1 MKKSQTKIRVR
12 YGETDQMGFV
22 YHGNYTQYFEM
33 GRIAWLEDLGFSYKK
48 MEEDGIIMP
57 VIYIEIEF
65 KNTAHYDDELRI
77 TTELIAKPTAKIK
90 FAYEV
95 LNNTGEIIAIAKTDL
110 VFLDKATKKPI
121 RCPDFILNQL

>member
-57 VIYIEIEF
+57 VIYLEIDF
-65 KNTAHYDDELRI
+65 KNTAHYDDELTII
-77 TTELIAKPTAKIK
+77 TKLIAKPTAMIK
-90 FAYEV
+90 FSYEV
-95 LNNTGEIIAIAKTDL
+95 LNNAGDIIAIAKTDL

-121 RCPDFILNQL
+121 RCPDFILDHL

>member
-57 VIYIEIEF
+57 VIYLEIDF
-65 KNTAHYDDELRI
+65 KNTAHYDDELTII
-77 TTELIAKPTAKIK
+77 TKLIAKPTAKIK
-90 FAYEV
+90 FSYEV
-95 LNNTGEIIAIAKTDL
+95 LNNAGDIIAIAKTDL

-121 RCPDFILNQL
+121 RCPDYILDQL

>member
-57 VIYIEIEF
+57 VIYLEIDF
-65 KNTAHYDDELRI
+65 KNTAQYDDELTII
-77 TTELIAKPTAKIK
+77 TKLIANPTGKII
-90 FAYEV
+90 FSYEV
-95 LNNTGEIIAIAKTDL
+95 LNNAGDIIAIAKTDL

-121 RCPDFILNQL
+121 RCPDFILDHL

>member
-57 VIYIEIEF
+57 VIYLEIDF
-65 KNTAHYDDELRI
+65 KNTAHYDDELTII
-77 TTELIAKPTAKIK
+77 TQLIAKPTAKIK
-90 FAYEV
+90 FSYEV
-95 LNNTGEIIAIAKTDL
+95 SNNAGDIIAIAKTDL

-121 RCPDFILNQL
+121 RCPDFILDHL

>member
-57 VIYIEIEF
+57 VIYLEIDF
-65 KNTAHYDDELRI
+65 KNTAHYDDELTII
-77 TTELIAKPTAKIK
+77 TKLIANPTAKIK
-90 FAYEV
+90 FSYEV
-95 LNNTGEIIAIAKTDL
+95 LNNAGDIIAIAKTDL

-121 RCPDFILNQL
+121 RCPDFILDHL

>member
-33 GRIAWLEDLGFSYKK
+33 GRIAWLKDLGFLYKK

-65 KNTAHYDDELRI
+65 KNTAHYDDELTI

-95 LNNTGEIIAIAKTDL
+95 LNNAGDIIAIAKTDL
-110 VFLDKATKKPI
+110 VFLDKLTKKPI
-121 RCPDFILNQL
+121 RCPDYILDQL

>member
-57 VIYIEIEF
+57 VIYLEIDF
-65 KNTAHYDDELRI
+65 KNTAHYDDELTII
-77 TTELIAKPTAKIK
+77 TQLIAKPTAKIK
-90 FAYEV
+90 FSYEV
-95 LNNTGEIIAIAKTDL
+95 SNNAGDIIAIAKTDL

-121 RCPDFILNQL
+121 RCPGFILEHL